1 MAGAE
6 PSTEAQPVV
15 AAAAPTAAP
24 GLSLGAPATRP
35 RTRAA
40 GVLALQRAAGNA
52 ATAALIARQGA
63 GVPGTGSVKA
73 PAIQREGEVKSREGI
88 LDGTHIKAFADAAGF
103 LNDRAAKLEA
113 ERALILGDTVACPA
127 SLFNTAAEGRT
138 LAATCQAGG
147 TGDIDEVT
155 YEQVDAWYLRAC
167 RAMEEG
173 ENARAMV
180 AAGKAQEIRLKFQQA
195 LNTVED
201 AQTKLADKRAAAFAK
216 SEDSTLSSI
225 WSWGTMLLDS
235 SLSIK
240 PVIEGTTEM
249 QNELAN
255 LARGAA
261 VQGGPNVGK
270 IEVGYKVPEAGKF
283 LKFVELAEK
292 MNTAIAAIQTVTAV
306 ADLLASGKSA
316 SEKAKGDIKA
326 SVGLVSAVGTLIG
339 ASAGVSLMLNLYI
352 GPMTDKC
359 LEALGKLED
368 VVKKGNRDLMER
380 GDYDHVVWSLEAGQP
395 DARALFNFMLTV
407 RGASSAA
414 DVPSPVP
421 KAVADYFVDQKGD
434 IDKSTTGGDEKDAL
448 PTTGFWLWEKVD
460 EKKIATWVFSHKQ
473 LLWETFYGSIVP
485 GSKA

>member
-1 MAGAE
+1 MAAAE
-6 PSTEAQPVV
+6 QSSESPLEV
-15 AAAAPTAAP
+15 AAAPGAAP
-24 GLSLGAPATRP
+24 GIAVGAPSARP

-40 GVLALQRAAGNA
+40 AAQALQRTAGNA
-52 ATAALIARQGA
+52 ATAALLARDGA
-63 GVPGTGSVKA
+63 PGTTGSA
-73 PAIQREGEVKSREGI
+73 TPPASQRDGAVKSREGI
-88 LDGTHIKAFADAAGF
+88 LDGTHIKSFADAAGF
-103 LNDRAAKLEA
+103 LNERAGKLEQ
-113 ERALILGDTVACPA
+113 ERALILGDTVPAPA

-147 TGDIDEVT
+147 SADIDEVT
-155 YEQVDAWYLRAC
+155 YEQVDAWYLKAG
-167 RAMEEG
+167 RAMG
-173 ENARAMV
+173 EAENTRAVV
-180 AAGKAQEIRLKFQQA
+180 AAQKAREIRLKFEQA
-195 LNTVED
+195 LATIED
-201 AQTKLADKRAAAFAK
+201 AQAKLADKRAAAFAK
-216 SEDSTLSSI
+216 SEDGTLSSI
-225 WSWGTMLLDS
+225 WSWGTTLLDS

-249 QNELAN
+249 ENELAN
-255 LARGAA
+255 IARGAA
-261 VQGGPNVGK
+261 TEGGPNVGK
-270 IEVGYKVPEAGKF
+270 IEVGYKVPEASKF

-292 MNTAIAAIQTVTAV
+292 INTAIAAIQTVMAV

-368 VVKKGNRDLMER
+368 VVKRGNRELIER
-380 GDYDHVVWSLEAGQP
+380 GDYDHVAWALEAGAP
-395 DARALFNFMLTV
+395 DGRGLFDFMLAV
-407 RGASSAA
+407 RGASGPA

-434 IDKSTTGGDEKDAL
+434 IEKATTSGDDKDAL
-448 PTTGFWLWEKVD
+448 PTTGWWLWEKLD
-460 EKKIATWVFSHKQ
+460 ATKIGSWVFTHKQ

-485 GSKA
+485 GSKT